1 MVKADF
7 LNKIDFENV
16 DKLAVV
22 AFKKDGTVECGYF
35 NMTLRDK
42 ADAKQQIEFDI
53 LDDFIRVNGDR
64 YGRG

>member
-1 MVKADF
+1 MNKNDF
-7 LNKIDFENV
+7 INQINFENV

-42 ADAKQQIEFDI
+42 TEVKQQIEFDI
-53 LDDFIRVNGDR
+53 IDDFIRINGDR